1 MDTKIINKFCK
12 KSFCAFDDVKIMV
25 IYLSKYRAIIE
36 CILIFLHYDSMAIN
50 EVFILKNITKYS
62 AL

>member
-1 MDTKIINKFCK
+1 
-12 KSFCAFDDVKIMV
+12 MV